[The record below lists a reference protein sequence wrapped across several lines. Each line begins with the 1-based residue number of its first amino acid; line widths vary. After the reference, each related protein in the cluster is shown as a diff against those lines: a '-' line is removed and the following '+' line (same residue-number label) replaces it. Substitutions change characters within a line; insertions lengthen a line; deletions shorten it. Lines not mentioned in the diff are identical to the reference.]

1 MQSVVNPMC
10 FRVSHRIKYVV
21 FICLM
26 FVTSSTCSNDT
37 SQIKYDVFV
46 SFRGVDVRR
55 GFLSHLIEAFSQ
67 KQIAFFVDDNIQKGE
82 ELSEALLGAIEE
94 SLISL
99 VIFSENYGSS
109 RWCLLELEKILE
121 CRRKN
126 GQIVMP
132 IFYEVDPSDVRHQ
145 RRTYG
150 DAFVKHE
157 RNYSSTTVQS
167 WRSALSESANLSGF
181 YSSIFQDDAE
191 LVKKT
196 VKFVWRTLNHVHQV
210 NSKGLVGI
218 GKRIAHVESLLQLE
232 ATDVRMIGIWGMGGI
247 VAAGLERLKD
257 KALIS
262 ISQENT
268 VSMHDIIQET
278 ARQIAGQES
287 IEDPRSQRRL
297 FDPDGVYEVLT
308 YNKGNEAIRSIVIN
322 LLRMKQLHL
331 KPQVFTKMR
340 KLHFLNL
347 YTAGTRDILLCEPW
361 GLYLPQ
367 GLESLPNELRYL
379 GWTNYPLES
388 LPSKFSAENLVELHL
403 PYSRVKKLWQEVP
416 DLVNLKVL
424 ILHSSSNLK
433 ELLDFSK
440 APNLEVI
447 DLRFCVGLTSV
458 HPSVFS
464 LKNLEKLD
472 LDGCTSLTSLRSN
485 IHLDS
490 LRYLSLYSCME
501 LKDFSVTSKNMIRL
515 NLERT
520 SIRQIPSSI
529 GSQSKLE
536 KLNLAS
542 TYIESLPASIKNL
555 KGLRHLDLRYCEKLR
570 SLPKLPPSV
579 ETLDV
584 RECVSLES
592 VTFPPISEQWKENK
606 KKVVFW
612 NCFKLDEHSL
622 TAIETNAKINMVK
635 FAHQHVSTSGDAQ
648 GIYVYPGSQVPEW
661 LMHKATHDDY
671 ITIAPHSSHVGY
683 IFCFILPEVPYGER
697 VLKLKI
703 STEGGGE
710 DEGEGEGE
718 DEDEDDSMIVYLDRP
733 HHGIKSD
740 HVYLMYNQ
748 ACSRFLQSRA
758 KHQARLKIKVT
769 LASLALSSEYI
780 QVQLR
785 GFGVSTISNFLQK
798 QELGDAGIPKELY
811 EVYPVAA
818 WNR

>member
-1 MQSVVNPMC
+1 MTL
-10 FRVSHRIKYVV
+10 Y
-21 FICLM
+21 
-26 FVTSSTCSNDT
+26 
-37 SQIKYDVFV
+37 
-46 SFRGVDVRR
+46 
-55 GFLSHLIEAFSQ
+55 
-67 KQIAFFVDDNIQKGE
+67 
-82 ELSEALLGAIEE
+82 
-94 SLISL
+94 
-99 VIFSENYGSS
+99 
-109 RWCLLELEKILE
+109 
-121 CRRKN
+121 
-126 GQIVMP
+126 
-132 IFYEVDPSDVRHQ
+132 
-145 RRTYG
+145 
-150 DAFVKHE
+150 
-157 RNYSSTTVQS
+157 
-167 WRSALSESANLSGF
+167 
-181 YSSIFQDDAE
+181 
-191 LVKKT
+191 KK
-196 VKFVWRTLNHVHQV
+196 
-210 NSKGLVGI
+210 
-218 GKRIAHVESLLQLE
+218 
-232 ATDVRMIGIWGMGGI
+232 
-247 VAAGLERLKD
+247 
-257 KALIS
+257 
-262 ISQENT
+262 
-268 VSMHDIIQET
+268 ET

-308 YNKGNEAIRSIVIN
+308 HNKGNEAIRSIVIN

-347 YTAGTRDILLCEPW
+347 YTAGTRDILFCEPW

-379 GWTNYPLES
+379 GWTNYPLEY

-416 DLVNLKVL
+416 DLVNIKVL
-424 ILHSSSNLK
+424 ILHSSSNIK

-458 HPSVFS
+458 HPSIFS

-490 LRYLSLYSCME
+490 LRYLSLYGCME
-501 LKDFSVTSKNMIRL
+501 LKNFSVTSENMIRL

-520 SIRQIPSSI
+520 SIKQLPSSI
-529 GSQSKLE
+529 GSQSKLV
-536 KLNLAS
+536 KLNLAF
-542 TYIESLPASIKNL
+542 TYVESLPESIKNL
-555 KGLRHLDLRYCEKLR
+555 EGLRHLDLRYCEKLR

-584 RECVSLES
+584 RECISLES
-592 VTFPPISEQWKENK
+592 ITFPPIAEQWKENK

-622 TAIETNAKINMVK
+622 TAIERNAEINMVK
-635 FAHQHVSTSGDAQ
+635 FAHQHLSTSGDAQ

-671 ITIAPHSSHVGY
+671 ITISPHSSHLGY
-683 IFCFILPEVPYGER
+683 IFCFILPEVPNGER

-703 STEGGGE
+703 STEGE
-710 DEGEGEGE
+710 DEG
-718 DEDEDDSMIVYLDRP
+718 EDDSMIVYLDRP

-758 KHQARLKIKVT
+758 KHQRRLKIKFTVT
-769 LASLALSSEYI
+769 SLALSSEYI
-780 QVQLR
+780 KVQLR
-785 GFGVSTISNFLQK
+785 GFGVSTTSNFLQK
-798 QELGDAGIPKELY
+798 QELGDAGIPKEH
-811 EVYPVAA
+811 
-818 WNR
+818 